1 MPTVIDDN
9 TGEEVEIRQ
18 VEAVAAV
25 ANVSMLRNND
35 LPPDA
40 GKRIEA
46 AMSAAAAA
54 AMALE
59 ETDPVKI
66 RAAML
71 EAREREK
78 IIMRNEI
85 VDRLSQEAAEQ
96 K

>member
-1 MPTVIDDN
+1 MATVIDDS
-9 TGEEVEIRQ
+9 TGEEVEIVQ
-18 VEAVAAV
+18 VHAVAAV
-25 ANVSMLRNND
+25 ANVSMLHNND

-40 GKRIEA
+40 GKRIET
-46 AMSAAAAA
+46 AMAAAAAA

-59 ETDPVKI
+59 ETDPEKI

-71 EAREREK
+71 DARQREK

-85 VDRLSQEAAEQ
+85 IDRLSQEAAEQ